1 MDANANHQPK
11 KLNFTKK
18 QLKEAEN
25 TALKLLRGTP
35 LFKLQKIP
43 KKALNTISNLAF
55 QSYSTG
61 DYDKALQLY
70 RLLSLYDHTNS
81 KNFLGVGICMQKAEK
96 YEDAIYSYVIATK
109 LNRDSYS
116 AFFNISQCLLAL
128 GKAESA
134 AGALEEV
141 MRIGTSNSEVK
152 KSKTYK
158 KAEQLLNGL
167 KM

>member
-1 MDANANHQPK
+1 MDTNANHKPE
-11 KLNFTKK
+11 LEFTKQ
-18 QLKEAEN
+18 QLKEAESVSI
-25 TALKLLRGTP
+25 KLLKGTP
-35 LFKLQKIP
+35 LFKIQKIP
-43 KKALNTISNLAF
+43 QESMDTIGNLAF
-55 QSYSTG
+55 QSYSSG

-81 KNFLGVGICMQKAEK
+81 KNFLGVGICMQKAEN
-96 YEDAIYSYVIATK
+96 YEDAVNSYLIATK

-128 GKAESA
+128 GKNKLAT
-134 AGALEEV
+134 GALEEV
-141 MRIGTSNSEVK
+141 IRIGKGKPDVK

-158 KAEQLLNGL
+158 KAEQLLKGL

>member
-1 MDANANHQPK
+1 MDASAKHQPK
-11 KLNFTKK
+11 IGFTKK
-18 QLKEAEN
+18 QLQEAEN
-25 TALKLLRGTP
+25 ISIKLLKGTP

-43 KKALNTISNLAF
+43 KKSMNTISNLAF
-55 QSYSTG
+55 QSYSSG
-61 DYDKALQLY
+61 EYDKALQLY
-70 RLLSLYDHTNS
+70 RLLSLYDHTDS
-81 KNFLGVGICMQKAEK
+81 KNFLGVGICMQKAEN
-96 YEDAIYSYVIATK
+96 YEDAINSYMIATK

-128 GKAESA
+128 GKTELA

-141 MRIGTSNSEVK
+141 VRIGKSNSEVK

-158 KAEQLLNGL
+158 KAEQLLSGL